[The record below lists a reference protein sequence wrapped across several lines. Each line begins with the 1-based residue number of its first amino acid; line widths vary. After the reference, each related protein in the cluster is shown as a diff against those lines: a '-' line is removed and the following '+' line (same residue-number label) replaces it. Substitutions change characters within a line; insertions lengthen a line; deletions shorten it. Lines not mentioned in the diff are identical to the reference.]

1 MNSSVLS
8 VNRFNGLIEN
18 SQLKIIRQIGAGL
31 GSIQNIKEL
40 YVSLKCSD
48 VKSKILCFG
57 V

>member
-40 YVSLKCSD
+40 
-48 VKSKILCFG
+48 
-57 V
+57 